1 MRLFERELTQ
11 TAAGGRI
18 GTIED
23 VRRMIDGQLHDGQT
37 PIRFAVTE
45 SSRRSYRYEIG
56 ILEGAELVGPSMFDL
71 HPRRYED
78 VSAFNAVLVVPTG
91 IGAEIGGHAGDATP
105 VARLLASVCDT
116 LITHPN
122 VANASDLN
130 EMPANGLYVEG
141 SLLSRFLTGSVG
153 LRPVRS
159 NRVLVIIDAHPNGRF
174 ARATVNAVNAARA
187 TYGLNCPRLVVL
199 DPPLPVRGE
208 YTPSGRAAGTV
219 EELERVFEVLDTY
232 RGKYD
237 AVALS
242 TLVDVDVPHESYFSS
257 RGEIVNPWGGVEAM
271 LTHAISTVYNVPSAH
286 APMMESTEVANIDPG
301 VVDPRMAAEVVSLTF
316 LQSVLKG
323 LHTAPRIAVG
333 PAETANLSPAGPTN
347 SPLSL
352 EGESRGE
359 GDHTPSPV
367 VGEGWGEGDY
377 LPLSAPTNM
386 SLSNTLTARDVS
398 CLVIPDGCVG
408 LPTLAA
414 LEQGIP
420 VIAVRENRSLMRN
433 DLTMLPWAAD
443 QLHIVENYWE
453 AAGVMAALK
462 QGLSPGSV
470 RRPLGNVRIERFP
483 ARERSQAGSPK
494 PHSRGVER

>member
-1 MRLFERELTQ
+1 MRLFERVLTQ
-11 TAAGGRI
+11 TATDGRI
-18 GTIED
+18 GTLDDI
-23 VRRMIDGQLHDGQT
+23 RSIIHGQMRDGQT

-56 ILEGAELVGPSMFDL
+56 ILEGSEPVGPSMFDL
-71 HPRRYED
+71 HPRGDED
-78 VSAFNAVLVVPTG
+78 TGAFNAVLVVPTG

-122 VANASDLN
+122 VVNASDLN

-141 SLLSRFLTGSVG
+141 SLLSRFLMGAIG
-153 LRPVRS
+153 FRPVRS
-159 NRVLVIIDAHPNGRF
+159 NRVLIIIDSHPNERF

-232 RGKYD
+232 RGEYD
-237 AVALS
+237 AVAIS

-323 LHTAPRIAVG
+323 LHVAPRVG
-333 PAETANLSPAGPTN
+333 VGHAE
-347 SPLSL
+347 
-352 EGESRGE
+352 
-359 GDHTPSPV
+359 
-367 VGEGWGEGDY
+367 
-377 LPLSAPTNM
+377 M
-386 SLSNTLTARDVS
+386 SLSDTLTARDVS
-398 CLVIPDGCVG
+398 CLVIPDGCIG

>member
-1 MRLFERELTQ
+1 MRLFERVLTQ
-11 TAAGGRI
+11 TATDGRI
-18 GTIED
+18 GTLDDI
-23 VRRMIDGQLHDGQT
+23 RSIIHGQMRDGQT

-56 ILEGAELVGPSMFDL
+56 ILEGSEPVGPSMFDL
-71 HPRRYED
+71 HPRGDED
-78 VSAFNAVLVVPTG
+78 TSAFNAVLVVPTG

-122 VANASDLN
+122 VVNASDLN
-130 EMPANGLYVEG
+130 EMPGNGLYIEG
-141 SLLSRFLTGSVG
+141 SLLSRFLMGAIG

-159 NRVLVIIDAHPNGRF
+159 NRVLVIIDAHPNERF

-208 YTPSGRAAGTV
+208 YTQSGRAAGTV

-232 RGKYD
+232 RGEYD

-286 APMMESTEVANIDPG
+286 APMMESVEVANIDPG

-323 LHTAPRIAVG
+323 LHAAPRVG
-333 PAETANLSPAGPTN
+333 VGHAE
-347 SPLSL
+347 
-352 EGESRGE
+352 
-359 GDHTPSPV
+359 
-367 VGEGWGEGDY
+367 
-377 LPLSAPTNM
+377 M
-386 SLSNTLTARDVS
+386 SLSDTLTARDVS
-398 CLVIPDGCVG
+398 CLVIPDGCIG

>member
-1 MRLFERELTQ
+1 MRLFERDHTQ
-11 TAAGGRI
+11 TITNGHIGSLADIGG
-18 GTIED
+18 
-23 VRRMIDGQLHDGQT
+23 MITGQLANDQT

-45 SSRRSYRYEIG
+45 SSPHSYRYEIG
-56 ILEGAELVGPSMFDL
+56 ILEGAGFAGPSMFDL
-71 HPRRYED
+71 RPRLDENA
-78 VSAFNAVLVVPTG
+78 SAFNAVLIVPTG

-105 VARLLASVCDT
+105 VAQLLASVCDT

-122 VANASDLN
+122 VVNASDLN

-141 SLLSRFLTGSVG
+141 SLLSRFLMGAVG

-159 NRVLVIIDAHPNGRF
+159 NRVLVIIDAHPNERF

-187 TYGLNCPRLVVL
+187 TYGLRCPRVIVL

-219 EELERVFEVLDTY
+219 EDLERVFDVLDTH
-232 RGKYD
+232 RGEYD

-242 TLVDVDVPHESYFSS
+242 TLVEVDVPHESYFSS

-271 LTHAISTVYNVPSAH
+271 LTHAISTLYNVPSAH
-286 APMMESTEVANIDPG
+286 APMMESLEIANIDPG
-301 VVDPRMAAEVVSLTF
+301 VVDPRMAAEVISLTF

-323 LHTAPRIAVG
+323 LHTAPRIA
-333 PAETANLSPAGPTN
+333 TN
-347 SPLSL
+347 ALNVPHTRTVRPELVEGQGSASL
-352 EGESRGE
+352 PISSEASHP
-359 GDHTPSPV
+359 D
-367 VGEGWGEGDY
+367 
-377 LPLSAPTNM
+377 
-386 SLSNTLTARDVS
+386 TLTARDVS
-398 CLVIPDGCVG
+398 CLIIPDGCIG

-433 DLTMLPWAAD
+433 DLTQLPWASD
-443 QLHIVENYWE
+443 QLQIVDNYWE

-462 QGLSPGSV
+462 EGISPRSV
-470 RRPLGNVRIERFP
+470 RRPLRDVPIKRSP
-483 ARERSQAGSPK
+483 TTERSRSGLPT
-494 PHSRGVER
+494 PTPGVTEQ

>member
-11 TAAGGRI
+11 AATNGRTGSLDDI
-18 GTIED
+18 
-23 VRRMIDGQLHDGQT
+23 RRMVGDRMRDGQT

-45 SSRRSYRYEIG
+45 SSRRSYRYEVG
-56 ILEGAELVGPSMFDL
+56 ILEAAEAAGSSMFDF
-71 HPRRYED
+71 HPRLNED
-78 VSAFNAVLVVPTG
+78 ARACNAVLVVPTG

-122 VANASDLN
+122 VVNASDLN

-141 SLLSRFLTGSVG
+141 SLLSRFLMGTIG
-153 LRPVRS
+153 LRRVRS
-159 NRVLVIIDAHPNGRF
+159 NRVLVIIDAHPNERF

-187 TYGLNCPRLVVL
+187 TYGLRCPRVVVL

-208 YTPSGRAAGTV
+208 YTQSGRAAGTV
-219 EELERVFEVLDTY
+219 DDMERVFEVLDTH
-232 RGKYD
+232 RDEYD

-286 APMMESTEVANIDPG
+286 APMMESVEVANIDPG
-301 VVDPRMAAEVVSLTF
+301 VVDPRMAAEVISVTF

-323 LHTAPRIAVG
+323 LHTAPRIGVSS
-333 PAETANLSPAGPTN
+333 AE
-347 SPLSL
+347 
-352 EGESRGE
+352 
-359 GDHTPSPV
+359 
-367 VGEGWGEGDY
+367 
-377 LPLSAPTNM
+377 M
-386 SLSNTLTARDVS
+386 SLPGTLTARDIS
-398 CLVIPDGCVG
+398 CLVIPDRCVG

-433 DLTMLPWAAD
+433 DLAQLPWAAE
-443 QLHIVENYWE
+443 QLHVVENYWE
-453 AAGVMAALK
+453 AVGVMGALK
-462 QGLSPGSV
+462 EGLSPGSV
-470 RRPLGNVRIERFP
+470 RRPLRDVSIERTP
-483 ARERSQAGSPK
+483 TAERSRSGLLTP
-494 PHSRGVER
+494 PRGVSEQ

>member
-11 TAAGGRI
+11 TETDGRI
-18 GTIED
+18 GPLED
-23 VRRMIDGQLHDGQT
+23 IGRMVARQVRDDQT

-45 SSRRSYRYEIG
+45 SSRNSFRYEIG
-56 ILEGAELVGPSMFDL
+56 ILEGAEPVRPSMFDL
-71 HPRRYED
+71 NPRRDED
-78 VSAFNAVLVVPTG
+78 ASAFNAVLVVPTG

-122 VANASDLN
+122 VVNASDLN
-130 EMPANGLYVEG
+130 EMPGNGLYVEG
-141 SLLSRFLTGSVG
+141 SLLSRFLLGSIG
-153 LRPVRS
+153 LRRVRT
-159 NRVLVIIDAHPNGRF
+159 NRVLVIIDAHPNERF

-187 TYGLNCPRLVVL
+187 TYGLRCPRVVVL

-208 YTPSGRAAGTV
+208 YTQSGRAAGTV

-232 RGKYD
+232 RSEYD
-237 AVALS
+237 AVAVS

-323 LHTAPRIAVG
+323 LHVAPRIAVG
-333 PAETANLSPAGPTN
+333 PAETANLSPAG
-347 SPLSL
+347 
-352 EGESRGE
+352 GEIQRG
-359 GDHTPSPV
+359 GHAVTTRPD
-367 VGEGWGEGDY
+367 
-377 LPLSAPTNM
+377 
-386 SLSNTLTARDVS
+386 TLTARDVS
-398 CLVIPDGCVG
+398 CLVIPDGCIG

>member
-1 MRLFERELTQ
+1 MRLFERELIQ
-11 TAAGGRI
+11 TTTGGRV
-18 GTIED
+18 GTLDDIRQMVD
-23 VRRMIDGQLHDGQT
+23 GRLDIDQT
-37 PIRFAVTE
+37 SIRFAVTE
-45 SSRRSYRYEIG
+45 SSHHTFRYEIG
-56 ILEGAELVGPSMFDL
+56 ILDGLEPIGPSMFDL
-71 HPRRYED
+71 QPRQDED
-78 VSAFNAVLVVPTG
+78 ASAFNAVLVVPTG

-122 VANASDLN
+122 VVNASDLN
-130 EMPANGLYVEG
+130 EMPGNGLYVEG
-141 SLLSRFLTGSVG
+141 SLLSRFLLGAIG

-159 NRVLVIIDAHPNGRF
+159 NRVLVIIDAHPDERF

-187 TYGLNCPRLVVL
+187 TYGLRCPRVVVL

-208 YTPSGRAAGTV
+208 YTQSGRAAGTV
-219 EELERVFEVLDTY
+219 EDLERVFEVLDTY
-232 RGKYD
+232 RGEYD

-242 TLVDVDVPHESYFSS
+242 TLVDVEVPHESYFSS

-323 LHTAPRIAVG
+323 LHSAPRIAVG
-333 PAETANLSPAGPTN
+333 PAELSQ
-347 SPLSL
+347 S
-352 EGESRGE
+352 
-359 GDHTPSPV
+359 D
-367 VGEGWGEGDY
+367 
-377 LPLSAPTNM
+377 
-386 SLSNTLTARDVS
+386 TLTARDVS

-433 DLTMLPWAAD
+433 DLALLPWATE
-443 QLHIVENYWE
+443 QLHVVENYWE

-462 QGLSPGSV
+462 EGMSPGSA
-470 RRPLGNVRIERFP
+470 RRPLGDVRIERSP
-483 ARERSQAGSPK
+483 VSDPTQVGTER
-494 PHSRGVER
+494 

>member
-11 TAAGGRI
+11 TATDGSI
-18 GTIED
+18 GSLND
-23 VRRMIDGQLHDGQT
+23 LRRLIGEQLHDGQT

-45 SSRRSYRYEIG
+45 PSKRSFGYEIG
-56 ILEGAELVGPSMFDL
+56 ILEGAESAGFSMFDF
-71 HPRRYED
+71 HPRLNED
-78 VSAFNAVLVVPTG
+78 ASAFNAVLVVPTG

-105 VARLLASVCDT
+105 VARLLAAVCDT

-122 VANASDLN
+122 VVNASDLN

-141 SLLSRFLTGSVG
+141 SLLSRFLMGTIG

-159 NRVLVIIDAHPNGRF
+159 NRVLVIIDAHPNERF

-187 TYGLNCPRLVVL
+187 TYGLRCPRVVVL

-208 YTPSGRAAGTV
+208 YTQSGRAAGTV
-219 EELERVFEVLDTY
+219 EDMERVFEVLDTH
-232 RGKYD
+232 RGEYD

-286 APMMESTEVANIDPG
+286 APMMESVEVANIDPG
-301 VVDPRMAAEVVSLTF
+301 VVDPRMAAEVISVTF

-323 LHTAPRIAVG
+323 LHTAPRIGVSS
-333 PAETANLSPAGPTN
+333 AE
-347 SPLSL
+347 
-352 EGESRGE
+352 
-359 GDHTPSPV
+359 
-367 VGEGWGEGDY
+367 
-377 LPLSAPTNM
+377 M
-386 SLSNTLTARDVS
+386 SLPGTLTARDIS
-398 CLVIPDGCVG
+398 CLVIPDGCIG

-414 LEQGIP
+414 LEQRIP

-433 DLTMLPWAAD
+433 DLAQLPWAAE
-443 QLHIVENYWE
+443 QLHVVENYWE
-453 AAGVMAALK
+453 AVGVMASLK
-462 QGLSPGSV
+462 EGLSPGSV
-470 RRPLGNVRIERFP
+470 RRPLRDVSIERTP
-483 ARERSQAGSPK
+483 TAERSRSGLFTP
-494 PHSRGVER
+494 PRGVSEK

>member
-11 TAAGGRI
+11 TVTSGRI
-18 GTIED
+18 GTLED
-23 VRRMIDGQLHDGQT
+23 IRRMIDGQLHDDQT

-45 SSRRSYRYEIG
+45 SSRNSFRYEIG
-56 ILEGAELVGPSMFDL
+56 ILDGSEPVGPSMFDL
-71 HPRRYED
+71 HPRRDENT
-78 VSAFNAVLVVPTG
+78 SAFNAVLVVPTG

-105 VARLLASVCDT
+105 VAKLLASVCDT

-122 VANASDLN
+122 VVNASDLN

-141 SLLSRFLTGSVG
+141 SLLSRFLLGSIG

-159 NRVLVIIDAHPNGRF
+159 NRVLVIIDAHPNERF

-187 TYGLNCPRLVVL
+187 TYGLRCPRVVVL

-271 LTHAISTVYNVPSAH
+271 LTHAISTVCNVPSAH

-323 LHTAPRIAVG
+323 LHVAPRVRVG
-333 PAETANLSPAGPTN
+333 HAE
-347 SPLSL
+347 
-352 EGESRGE
+352 
-359 GDHTPSPV
+359 
-367 VGEGWGEGDY
+367 
-377 LPLSAPTNM
+377 M
-386 SLSNTLTARDVS
+386 SLSDTLTARDVS
-398 CLVIPDGCVG
+398 CLVIPDGCIG

-433 DLTMLPWAAD
+433 ELTMLPWAAD

-494 PHSRGVER
+494 PHSSGVER